1 MFYKNSQNGKVQSSF
16 FFFFTRE
23 EPQVIRAVCAAESA
37 WGPRAS
43 LCEYSPVALGPP
55 RLSY

>member
-1 MFYKNSQNGKVQSSF
+1 MFYKNSQNGKVQSS
-16 FFFFTRE
+16 FFFTRE

-37 WGPRAS
+37 WGPGAA
-43 LCEYSPVALGPP
+43 LCEYSQVALGPP